1 MRLIDADALKE
12 ALKANCGT
20 LCNDKN
26 TDWCEYCCP
35 HNDFEDLIDNA
46 PTADESDIQAMLNK
60 RCMAIITNEYL
71 IALQGKRLKG
81 KWIPQTDYDGFTYWK
96 CSECGKKNDYEITDF
111 CFRCGADMR
120 KEAENDS

>member
-1 MRLIDADALKE
+1 MRLIDADALLK

-46 PTADESDIQAMLNK
+46 PTVFDCRSCKHNG
-60 RCMAIITNEYL
+60 NEHECIDCHDYSNFVKYEERP
-71 IALQGKRLKG
+71 QGE
-81 KWIPQTDYDGFTYWK
+81 WVIDGHHYK
-96 CSECGKKNDYEITDF
+96 CSRCGKTLAIMFSETDDDDLIGCPF
-111 CFRCGADMR
+111 CLADMR
-120 KEAENDS
+120 GGRE

>member
-1 MRLIDADALKE
+1 MRLTDADKLPEHKFTRKSAKSNDYMRGWNDAIDAIV
-12 ALKANCGT
+12 N
-20 LCNDKN
+20 
-26 TDWCEYCCP
+26 
-35 HNDFEDLIDNA
+35 NA
-46 PTADESDIQAMLNK
+46 PTADESDMQVVLNK
-60 RCMAIITNEYL
+60 KCMTIVTNEYL

-120 KEAENDS
+120 EADND

>member
-1 MRLIDADALKE
+1 MRLIDADALLK

-46 PTADESDIQAMLNK
+46 PTVEPELSDEQIEK
-60 RCMAIITNEYL
+60 
-71 IALQGKRLKG
+71 
-81 KWIPQTDYDGFTYWK
+81 
-96 CSECGKKNDYEITDF
+96 ITDLLETEWGYEGI
-111 CFRCGADMR
+111 REDVSRILRG
-120 KEAENDS
+120 KEE